1 MLDTASRVSDQA
13 QSEGAE
19 PEESASEA
27 ADAPEATRPES
38 KPLLNAQLLGTLRW
52 AVPLAWLLAV
62 FAAGY
67 VAGVELAFLVL
78 AAGVLVLVITMM
90 WWSVQSLTGSSSL
103 GFEEALGMGA
113 PSRVEEEKRAVLRAL
128 KDLEYERSVGKISPE
143 DYAELS
149 TKYRTEAKRL
159 IQSVDA
165 TLEPARREVELALDA
180 RLQREGI
187 SLEPEAASEEPEAA
201 SEEPEAASDKSD
213 EPAPD
218 SVPGKPAEEDR

>member
-1 MLDTASRVSDQA
+1 MSDQA
-13 QSEGAE
+13 QTDAAE
-19 PEESASEA
+19 PEESAREA
-27 ADAPEATRPES
+27 ADAPEAARPES
-38 KPLLNAQLLGTLRW
+38 KPLLNARLLGTLRW

-67 VAGVELAFLVL
+67 VFGVELAFLVL
-78 AAGVLVLVITMM
+78 AAGVLVLVITML

-113 PSRVEEEKRAVLRAL
+113 PSRVEEEKRSVLRAL

-159 IQSVDA
+159 IQSLDA
-165 TLEPARREVELALDA
+165 ALEPARREVELALDA

-187 SLEPEAASEEPEAA
+187 SLEPEATSDEPL
-201 SEEPEAASDKSD
+201 PASDEPLPASDESD

-218 SVPGKPAEEDR
+218 SAAGKLAKEDR